1 MNLYY
6 DKTFIIDSA
15 FTLQAAYAG
24 ENGEEIRFNPE
35 HDDVF
40 VAFTNIENDVGFYVT
55 GVGAIRETKYW
66 CGAVAFDEAEM
77 AYYDRIIAAN
87 PNLKIYARG
96 WRNRALAM

>member
-15 FTLQAAYAG
+15 FTLQTAYTG

-35 HDDVF
+35 YDDVF

-55 GVGAIRETKYW
+55 GVGAIRGNEIFQK
-66 CGAVAFDEAEM
+66 
-77 AYYDRIIAAN
+77 RHQRHIR
-87 PNLKIYARG
+87 LRRRLARV
-96 WRNRALAM
+96 